1 MVRVVAGAMV
11 AVLVLQL
18 KSKTD
23 ALDAQFV
30 RLTPNIVEG
39 RLEKG
44 KSSDTCAR

>member
-18 KSKTD
+18 KSETD

-30 RLTPNIVEG
+30 LTPNIVEG
-39 RLEKG
+39 RLG
-44 KSSDTCAR
+44 KAG